1 MNFATG
7 LRYRRKTYEVNH
19 YKILTATHKQFK
31 VSELDHFLIKS
42 ERQSDQ
48 HRDNLVY
55 LKQVMQLDELMY
67 LHTCN
72 RVTFFFTTKQPLDET
87 YTTRF
92 FKMVNPEIEACKT
105 FRIDGYEGSNAIR
118 HLCEISSSLDSMVIG
133 EREILR
139 QLRLAYEDC
148 NKLKITGD
156 DIRLAMKYIIPEAKR
171 IYTETKIAE
180 KPISIVS
187 LSFLELR
194 KHLLATDTSFLL
206 IGAGETINK
215 MCDYLFEAGFRNFT
229 IYNRSIHKAQI
240 LANKIDGKAE
250 ALNNLV
256 GHATPFDVLITCT
269 ASNEPI
275 VNYTIYNQIAHLHRR
290 KIIVDLAQPHDV
302 SPEVSL
308 LPGIHYIE
316 IETLRRQAAE
326 NMEARNAEKKKAE
339 KLIDNFLEEF
349 REIYFQRLVERA
361 HQAIPGLI
369 ENIRNRAIDEV
380 FNKDI
385 EKMDADSRNTLF
397 KVMQYMEKKYIA
409 LTIKSAKETS
419 RYKL

>member
-1 MNFATG
+1 MNQ
-7 LRYRRKTYEVNH
+7 

-48 HRDNLVY
+48 FKENLAY
-55 LKQVMQLDELMY
+55 LKKAMQIDELMY

-72 RVTFFFTTKQPLDET
+72 RVTFFFTTKHTVDEIFA
-87 YTTRF
+87 TRF
-92 FKMVNPEIEACKT
+92 FKIVNPEIEACKT
-105 FRIDGYEGSNAIR
+105 FRIDTYEGNEALR

-148 NKLKITGD
+148 NKLKLTGD
-156 DIRLAMKYIIPEAKR
+156 DIRLAMKYVIPEAKK

-180 KPISIVS
+180 KPVSIVS
-187 LSFLELR
+187 LSFLELQ
-194 KHLLATDTSFLL
+194 KHALTTDTAFLL

-215 MCDYLFEAGFRNFT
+215 MCDYLLEAGFKNFT
-229 IYNRSIHKAQI
+229 VYNRSILKAQV
-240 LANKIDGKAE
+240 LSDKLDCKAE
-250 ALNNLV
+250 TLSKLNMH
-256 GHATPFDVLITCT
+256 GTPFDVLITCT
-269 ASNEPI
+269 ASNEP
-275 VNYTIYNQIAHLHRR
+275 VVTNTIYKQIAHLHRR
-290 KIIVDLAQPHDV
+290 KIIIDLAQPHDV
-302 SPEVSL
+302 SAEVKS
-308 LPGIHYIE
+308 LPGIYYIE

-385 EKMDADSRNTLF
+385 EKMDDDARKTLF
-397 KVMQYMEKKYIA
+397 KVLQYMEKKYIA